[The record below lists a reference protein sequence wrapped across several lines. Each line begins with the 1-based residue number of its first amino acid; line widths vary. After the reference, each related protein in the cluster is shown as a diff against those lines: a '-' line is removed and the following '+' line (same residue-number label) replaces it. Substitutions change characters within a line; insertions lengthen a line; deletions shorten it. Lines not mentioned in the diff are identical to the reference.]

1 MTIQAIPSFFRCHG
15 CWMISQVIAVPRP
28 SEASKRQKS
37 DAVCHLANLLG
48 MNDNMGMVS
57 KHLPRRASKAALYC
71 AAGFFLVALSSY
83 GQKTLVEKTGAIVKN
98 TDINFNIYGTFPSTA
113 TGDAAVDPVTGTVP
127 PGATALKQSAN
138 SAAGFRV
145 GVRHVFSPIFGLEGN
160 FGYNPATQNFTGG
173 TYIQD
178 GVVYSHAKVFTI
190 DYVATAPNL
199 YHGFQP
205 FVLAGA
211 GLISYNISS
220 YIAAPPGQPALP
232 VKPIKVPTFEYGFG
246 ADYHPTMF
254 PNFMSIRLQYRGL
267 VGHAPGYK
275 NPLLATNSLI
285 NIAEPQVGV
294 VFKF

>member
-1 MTIQAIPSFFRCHG
+1 MHGFR
-15 CWMISQVIAVPRP
+15 
-28 SEASKRQKS
+28 
-37 DAVCHLANLLG
+37 HLANLLA

-57 KHLPRRASKAALYC
+57 KQLLRRASRAALYC
-71 AAGFFLVALSSY
+71 AAGFFFVASSSF
-83 GQKTLVEKTGAIVKN
+83 GQKTIIEKTDAIVKN
-98 TDINFNIYGTFPSTA
+98 TDVNVNIYGTFPSTA
-113 TGDAAVDPVTGTVP
+113 TGNAAVDPVSGVVP
-127 PGATALKQSAN
+127 AGSTSLKQSAD
-138 SAAGFRV
+138 SAPGFRF
-145 GVRHVFSPIFGLEGN
+145 GVRHIFSPIFGLEGN
-160 FGYNPATQNFTGG
+160 FGYNPATQYFTGG
-173 TYIQD
+173 ASTQD
-178 GVVYSHAKVFTI
+178 GVVYSHAKSFTI
-190 DYVATAPNL
+190 DYVGTVSHL

-205 FVLAGA
+205 FVLVGA

-232 VKPIKVPTFEYGFG
+232 VKAIKVPTFEYGAG

-285 NIAEPQVGV
+285 NIAEPQVGF